1 MVNGVWGPEL
11 LVDAHAH
18 LDKYDVDQTEHV
30 LAAIERENILTLSVS
45 VDPSSFLRAEAMAQ
59 RSLLVIPSFGI
70 HPEQAPSFVGSL
82 DRIEQLAQRS
92 PMIGEI
98 GLDHR
103 FVSDV
108 ADYEPQRDVF
118 AVLLQSAK
126 AQGKI
131 VNVHC
136 VGAEQDTLDLM
147 TSCGIER
154 AIIHWYSGPVDVLAD
169 MIGAGYWFT
178 VGVEVL
184 HSEHIRR
191 IARLI
196 PADQLLTE
204 TDNPGGRLW
213 LTGEPGQPTDLSGI
227 VDELARL
234 RDVPTGDLTAMI
246 RRNFLRLIE
255 GDEHLA
261 PWKPLVSA
269 L

>member
-1 MVNGVWGPEL
+1 M
-11 LVDAHAH
+11 
-18 LDKYDVDQTEHV
+18 
-30 LAAIERENILTLSVS
+30 
-45 VDPSSFLRAEAMAQ
+45 
-59 RSLLVIPSFGI
+59 PSFGI
-70 HPEQAPSFVGSL
+70 HPEHAPSFVRSL
-82 DRIEQLAQRS
+82 DEIEHLAHRS

-108 ADYEPQRDVF
+108 ADYGPQREVF
-118 AVLLQSAK
+118 AFLLQSAK
-126 AQGKI
+126 SQGKV

-154 AIIHWYSGPVDVLAD
+154 AIIHWYSGPVDVLHD
-169 MIGAGYWFT
+169 MIAAGYWFT

-213 LTGEPGQPTDLSGI
+213 LTDEPGQPSDLRGI

-234 RDVPTGDLTAMI
+234 RDVPTADLTDMI

-255 GDEHLA
+255 GDHHLA
-261 PWKPLVSA
+261 AWKPLVADPVTREQWS
-269 L
+269 